1 VLKFECKG
9 KRVFVQFWKKIWSFS
24 DKWVRMGG
32 KIKTYEGC
40 FAKRQEL
47 TFKPQIE
54 VKLPQRIQV

>member
-1 VLKFECKG
+1 MQREKG
-9 KRVFVQFWKKIWSFS
+9 ICVILEKIKSFS
-24 DKWVRMGG
+24 DKWVSMGG

-40 FAKRQEL
+40 FSKRQEL